1 MRIGIWLC
9 FTLLVAP
16 FLVAAQYSNSWIVPG
31 QQYYRIP
38 VAEKGVYR
46 ITHNDLQNAGVPV
59 GAVDPRQIQIF
70 HRGIEQAVVVA
81 GQDDA
86 VFNSTDYIEFF
97 GRANDGTLD
106 KDLYKPANLQPHNY
120 YNLYSD
126 TTAYF
131 LTWPLI
137 VTPGKRAASFSEI
150 NVSALPAQTHHQQT
164 RLLINK
170 EQYSGGNLLSDVLRF
185 THFDEGEGWTGVAIR
200 QNQTIDY
207 TLDLIT
213 QPVPAAGIP
222 QLEILLVGR
231 DQIPHTAQIY
241 AGQSTGSLRLLDTY
255 NFSGF
260 TSAKLTYPL
269 AWSDVDSE
277 GRVLVRL
284 VAPPEA
290 NNRFQ
295 FSASYVRITFP
306 QTFQITL
313 PVALTFQLT
322 ENAGGKSYVE
332 WTGASAVTRVW
343 DVTNPEEPVTIGTQL
358 TGATLKAVVD
368 QTQTERELF
377 VFDQVRSTTLKRV
390 SFRSI
395 TPAQHNYIVISHKD
409 LMQAAGGFGNPV
421 KAYAGYRA
429 SEAGGRYDTLVITVD
444 QLYNQFNYGET
455 SPRAIN
461 EFMRFMVGEGS
472 PRYLFL
478 IGKGRDVSSGYHRIT
493 NPSASITKDLVP
505 TAGSPA
511 SDMLFTVGLAGT
523 TFEPTVPTGRLS
535 ATTSAQ
541 VASYLNKIIE
551 SESAPP
557 QTWQK
562 RGLHLSGGILPNELV
577 IFREYLDGF
586 KLTAEQPNWGGSIA
600 TIAKRDPNPVELINI
615 ADQVNA
621 GVNLVTFF
629 GHSSSSTIDIDIG
642 FATDPTLGY
651 ANPGKYPVF
660 LINGCNAGNFFSNTQ
675 AFGEDWMSATNK
687 GARAFIAHSS
697 FGFTFS
703 LQYYSSLFYQV
714 GFTDSNYIG
723 KGIGDVQKEVAR
735 LYMQSAAAIMA
746 NITQVQQMVLLGDPA
761 VKLFYFAKPDYDVK
775 PADLALVSFDGKP
788 ITVASDS
795 FAIRIVRNN
804 IGLATNTPLKIS
816 ITRGLSDG
824 TQLNYDSLFTPALN
838 KDTVY
843 FHLPG
848 LAQGGGMNQFIV
860 TLDPDEAIEELD
872 ESNNEATLES
882 FIATSTTLNLF
893 PKPFAL
899 VSQQQIKLVW
909 QSTNLRS
916 EVREY
921 EVDIDS
927 INTFNSA
934 FKINRTVSAG
944 VLAETEIDL
953 PATDSIAYYWRTRFK
968 SPQPGESNEWVT
980 SSFSFIDGSNE
991 GWAQLR
997 PQQVLQN
1004 TFTNL
1009 IAPAGSIP
1017 FSFEETQTLV
1027 SVATFGSESPLPYTE
1042 ASFKINGSEYNLAT
1056 QGQPC
1061 RDHSFNLV
1069 AFNKNTAIPYA
1080 ALPFNF
1086 QDPRTCGREP
1096 QVINSFLYSEMETGL
1111 GDDLIAFVNAV
1122 APSDSVVMFTIHNP
1136 SYVAWPAAAKTAL
1149 AQLGINPADLDG
1161 LQAGEPIVIFGKK
1174 DAPVGSARIVRSS
1187 IAPANEQ
1194 LLSVSGSITGRNSAG
1209 EMKSVTIGPALTW
1222 NRFKPKASAADA
1234 DDAFSFSL
1242 YGVTPTGVEELLADM
1257 VTTEYDLTTIS
1268 AMAYPYLRVEFITTD
1283 EINLTPATW
1292 RNWIVEFVSP
1302 AEGLLLYSGTE
1313 DFQRVQEGEDWSTT
1327 FGFRNISDKSFT
1339 GMLPVTL
1346 DIVNA
1351 QTQARET
1358 QTFEIEPPLPGAT
1371 TSFDVSST
1379 TIGKAGNNTINVTV
1393 NNNVI
1398 PECYYDNNFLSLT
1411 DYLLVDDD
1419 KTPPVLNVTV
1429 DGRQLQNDDFVSA
1442 TPVILIELLDENTFL
1457 PKTDTLGFTLL
1468 LGTNCNAPACTFT
1481 RIAFSSPQITWHP
1494 ATATSPFRIEYRP
1507 MLTDGLYELSVQ
1519 GADAKG
1525 NLAGST
1531 PYHVAFQVEN
1541 ESSLLW
1547 RGVYPNPSQGRFAF
1561 QFVLTGELPS
1571 EFELEIFSTQ
1581 GSRLH
1586 RFEISDLL
1594 QFHVGTNELIWNG
1607 TDAAGGLLPPGIY
1620 YYNLRLSSSG
1630 NIISERGKVVLIR

>member
-16 FLVAAQYSNSWIVPG
+16 FLVAAQYSNSWVVPG

-38 VAEKGVYR
+38 VANKGVYR
-46 ITHNDLQNAGVPV
+46 LTHNDLQNAGVPV
-59 GAVDPRQIQIF
+59 GSIDPRQLQIF
-70 HRGIEQAVVVA
+70 HRGVEQAIVVA

-86 VFNSTDYIEFF
+86 VFNASDYIEFF

-131 LTWPLI
+131 LTWPLA
-137 VTPGKRAASFSEI
+137 VTPGKRVTTFSEV
-150 NVSALPAQTHHQQT
+150 NVSALPAQTHHT
-164 RLLINK
+164 SERLLINK

-200 QNQTIDY
+200 QNQSIDY

-213 QPVPAAGIP
+213 QSVPAAGTP

-241 AGQSTGSLRLLDTY
+241 AGPNAGALRLLDTY
-255 NFSGF
+255 NFNGF
-260 TSAKLTYPL
+260 ASAKLTYSL
-269 AWSDVDSE
+269 AWSDVDAE
-277 GRVLVRL
+277 GRVMVRL
-284 VAPPEA
+284 AAPPEA

-313 PVALTFQLT
+313 PVARTFQLT

-332 WTGASAVTRVW
+332 WSGANANTRVW
-343 DVTNPEEPVTIGTQL
+343 DVTNPENPVTIGTQL
-358 TGATLKAVVD
+358 TGSTLRAMVD
-368 QTQTERELF
+368 QTQTARELF

-395 TPAQHNYIVISHKD
+395 TPAQHNYIVVSHKY
-409 LMQAAGGFGNPV
+409 LMQAAGGYANPV

-429 SEAGGRYDTLVITVD
+429 SEAGGHYDTLVVTVD

-455 SPRAIN
+455 SPRAIY
-461 EFMRFMVGEGS
+461 EFMRYMVGEGS
-472 PRYLFL
+472 PKYLFL
-478 IGKGRDVSSGYHRIT
+478 IGKGRDVSSGFHRIT
-493 NPSASITKDLVP
+493 NPAASIAKDLVP

-523 TFEPTVPTGRLS
+523 TFEPAVPTGRLS
-535 ATTSAQ
+535 ATTAAQ
-541 VASYLNKIIE
+541 VAAYLSKIIE

-557 QTWQK
+557 QPWQK
-562 RGLHLSGGILPNELV
+562 RGLHLSGGILPNELIV
-577 IFREYLDGF
+577 FREYLDGF
-586 KLTAEQPNWGGSIA
+586 KSTAEQPNWGGAIA

-675 AFGEDWMSATNK
+675 AFGEDWMNATNK

-714 GFTDSNYIG
+714 GFTDTNFVG

-761 VKLFYFAKPDYDVK
+761 VKLFYFTRPDYEIK
-775 PADLALVSFDGKP
+775 PADLALISFDDKP
-788 ITVASDS
+788 VTVTSDS

-804 IGLATNTPLKIS
+804 VGLATETPLKIS
-816 ITRGLSDG
+816 VTRALSDG
-824 TQLNYDSLFTPALN
+824 TQLNYDSLFITALN

-860 TLDPDEAIEELD
+860 TLDPDDAIEELN
-872 ESNNEATLES
+872 ESNNQATLES

-893 PKPFAL
+893 PKRFAL
-899 VSQQQIKLVW
+899 VGQQQVKLRW

-916 EVREY
+916 QVREY
-921 EVDIDS
+921 EIEIDS
-927 INTFNSA
+927 VNTFNST
-934 FKINRTVSAG
+934 FKINRTVSAD
-944 VLAETEIDL
+944 VLAETEVAL
-953 PATDSIAYYWRTRFK
+953 PATDSTAYYWRTRFK
-968 SPQPGESNEWVT
+968 SPQAGESNEWVT
-980 SSFSFIDGSNE
+980 SSFSFISGSNE
-991 GWAQLR
+991 GWAQLK

-1004 TFTNL
+1004 AFTNL
-1009 IAPAGSIP
+1009 IAPAGSVP
-1017 FSFEETQTLV
+1017 FSFEETKTQL
-1027 SVATFGSESPLPYTE
+1027 SVATFGSESPLPFTE

-1096 QVINSFLYSEMETGL
+1096 QVINSFLYYEMETGL

-1149 AQLGINPADLDG
+1149 TQLGINPADLDA
-1161 LQAGEPIVIFGKK
+1161 LQPGEPIVIFGKK
-1174 DAPVGSARIVRSS
+1174 GAAVGSAKIIKSS

-1194 LLSVSGSITGRNSAG
+1194 LLSVSGSITGRNATG
-1209 EMKSVTIGPALTW
+1209 KMKSGRIGPALTW
-1222 NRFKPKASAADA
+1222 NRFKPNASVTDA
-1234 DDAFSFSL
+1234 GDAFSFSL
-1242 YGVTPTGVEELLADM
+1242 YGVRHTGIEELVAPM
-1257 VTTEYDLTTIS
+1257 VTTEFDLTSIS
-1268 AMAYPYLRVEFITTD
+1268 ATEYPYLRVEFTTTD
-1283 EINLTPATW
+1283 EINLTPAAW

-1302 AEGLLLYSGTE
+1302 AEGLLLYSGTA
-1313 DFQRVQEGEDWSTT
+1313 DFQRVQEGEDWNTT
-1327 FGFRNISDKSFT
+1327 FGFKNISDKSFT
-1339 GMLPVTL
+1339 GMLPVKL
-1346 DIVNA
+1346 EIVNA

-1371 TSFDVSST
+1371 TPFEVTST
-1379 TIGKAGNNTINVTV
+1379 TIGKAGSNTINVTV
-1393 NNNVI
+1393 NDNVL
-1398 PECYYDNNFLSLT
+1398 PECYYENNFLSLT
-1411 DYLLVDDD
+1411 NYLLVDDD

-1429 DGRQLQNDDFVSA
+1429 DGRQLRNNDFVSA
-1442 TPVILIELLDENTFL
+1442 TPIIIIELMDENIYL
-1457 PKTDTLGFTLL
+1457 LKTDTLGFTLL
-1468 LGTNCNAPACTFT
+1468 LGSNCNAPTCTFT
-1481 RIAFSSPQITWHP
+1481 RIAFSSPAVTWHP
-1494 ATATSPFRIEYRP
+1494 ATATSSFRIEYRP
-1507 MLTDGLYELSVQ
+1507 TLADGLYELSVQ

-1531 PYHVAFQVEN
+1531 PYRVAFQVQN
-1541 ESSLLW
+1541 APSLVW
-1547 RGVYPNPSQGRFAF
+1547 KGVYPNPSQGRFAF
-1561 QFVLTGELPS
+1561 QFVLTGELPTA
-1571 EFELEIFSTQ
+1571 FELEIFSTQ

-1586 RFEISDLL
+1586 RFEMSDLL
-1594 QFHVGTNELIWNG
+1594 QFHVGTNELVWTG
-1607 TDAAGGLLPPGIY
+1607 TDATGGFLPPGIY
-1620 YYNLRLSSSG
+1620 YFNLQIRNSG
-1630 NIISERGKVVLIR
+1630 NKISERGKLVLIR